1 MAAAGGGCRSW
12 RAVSGFRP
20 DSAMAK
26 RVWSRTLGRRSRV
39 LKHARALARSGR
51 FEDHRSIVAVIREL
65 PDARLVDERWFGD
78 PRLIEQLGLSRG
90 RERRSRSGAERL
102 L

>member
-20 DSAMAK
+20 DSAMEK

-51 FEDHRSIVAVIREL
+51 FDDHRAIVEAVREL
-65 PDARLVDERWFGD
+65 ADARLVDERWFSD
-78 PRLIEQLGLSRG
+78 PRLLEQLDLLCSQARNGGGL
-90 RERRSRSGAERL
+90 
-102 L
+102 